1 MTRRVLRSLT
11 MVWLLGS
18 VAVSWLTGPPSV
30 FAQEAPSYTIDA
42 MGLYDAIHTRNDGV
56 HEGRLRHTTTTGF
69 AAGYS
74 VRWDKDSD
82 VGDSAWVYDSATG
95 TSTRIG
101 LIEPGEADR
110 WSSIPNFL
118 NQRGQVAGIARWNSS
133 SVSSWGWF
141 FDSATQTNTQIGF
154 FDDQHTH
161 TDGRQVTEVQALTES
176 GHSFGNSMCYDGS
189 TYMGRWVWAY
199 DSNLGTTTR
208 IGFFGT
214 EYTSPINGEQ
224 YSAFRLANSQGFAT
238 GVSKLFPHY
247 PGTTVAWSYD
257 PATSAVRRVGMN
269 DPSGNVFWPD
279 GSDGILGIT
288 ENRLVIGTFGYG
300 GDHQAIWVHNDASNA
315 TTRAGL
321 FDEEHTSPGGT
332 QYATDAEWN
341 SSGQVI
347 GRSNRYPADDGRR
360 EGWSAWMFDPA
371 TATSTRLGFT
381 DAEHTKVTDQEKKSW
396 AEAINESG
404 MVIGGSERW
413 EVGTD
418 NGNGRTAWLYD
429 PSTDATTKLGN
440 RSTIPGTG
448 SYHHN
453 TPAAIN
459 NRGQV
464 VGEAQQTAGRAGNAM
479 WMYDSASDTT
489 RQLGFDDDLHTHPYE
504 DYQWDGFAGITDSGL
519 VAGSSLRLGLYPF
532 NSSSG
537 QTAWLYDWDSDST
550 TSLVFSENAEYEA
563 FSVVDHLTD
572 DGIVIGK
579 YQLFEGDEDET
590 ILRTFIGS
598 LDVGFFDFDSLVA
611 GGLAPNGWDRLEQ
624 DIFNLGQ
631 MTSGAAGLYGFDCL
645 AEEFRTLA
653 DDPSLLES
661 NCFAGMGYRLDGSY
675 VPFAVQPVPEP
686 SSLALLVT
694 GAMVVLLGYGWRRR
708 KRAA

>member
-1 MTRRVLRSLT
+1 MTRRVLCSLT
-11 MVWLLGS
+11 MAWLAGS
-18 VAVSWLTGPPSV
+18 VAVSWFTGPPSV
-30 FAQEAPSYTIDA
+30 FAQEEPSYTIDA
-42 MGLYDAIHTRNDGV
+42 MGLFDAIHTRNDGA
-56 HEGRLRHTTTTGF
+56 HEGWLQHTTTTGF

-74 VRWDKDSD
+74 VRWNIDSKA
-82 VGDSAWVYDSATG
+82 GNSAWVYDSATG

-101 LIEPGEADR
+101 LIDPEGAER
-110 WSSIPNFL
+110 WSSTTKFL
-118 NQRGQVAGIARWNSS
+118 NQGGQVVGTSGWNYSS
-133 SVSSWGWF
+133 SSSWGWF
-141 FDSATQTNTQIGF
+141 FDSATQTDTQIGY

-161 TDGRQVTEVQALTES
+161 TDGRQITEVQALTES

-224 YSAFRLANSQGFAT
+224 YSVFSLANSQGYAA
-238 GVSKLFPHY
+238 GLSRLFPENM
-247 PGTTVAWSYD
+247 GTAVAWSYN
-257 PATSAVRRVGMN
+257 PTTSAVRRVGMN
-269 DPSGNVFWPD
+269 DPSGNVLWS
-279 GSDGILGIT
+279 GAHDGILGIT
-288 ENRLVIGTFGYG
+288 ENRLVIGQFHYDTSR
-300 GDHQAIWVHNDASNA
+300 QAIWVHNDASN
-315 TTRAGL
+315 TTTQASL
-321 FDEEHTSPGGT
+321 FDAEHTSPSGK

-347 GRSNRYPADDGRR
+347 GRSYRYPMEDEGR
-360 EGWSAWMFDPA
+360 EGSSAWMFDPA
-371 TATSTRLGFT
+371 TAATTRLGFT
-381 DAEHTKVTDQEKKSW
+381 DAEHTKITDQEQTSW

-404 MVIGGSERW
+404 MVIGGSRRW
-413 EVGTD
+413 VLGTD
-418 NGNGRTAWLYD
+418 YDNGKTAWLYD

-453 TPAAIN
+453 VAVAIN
-459 NRGQV
+459 NQGQV
-464 VGEAQQTAGRAGNAM
+464 IGEAQQTAGYAGNAM

-489 RQLGFDDDLHTHPYE
+489 RQLGLADALHTHPYE
-504 DYQWDGFAGITDSGL
+504 DYQYDGFSGITDSGL
-519 VAGSSLRLGLYPF
+519 VAGSSLRLGLYPY

-550 TSLVFSENAEYEA
+550 TPLVFSENEEYEA

-579 YQLFEGDEDET
+579 YQLFEGDEDTT

-598 LDVGFFDFDSLVA
+598 LDDGFFDFDSLVA
-611 GGLAPNGWDRLEQ
+611 GGLAPNGWDWLEQ
-624 DIFNLGQ
+624 DLFDLGQ
-631 MTSGAAGLYGFDCL
+631 MTSGATGLYSFQSL

-653 DDPSLLES
+653 DDPNLLDL
-661 NCFAGMGYRLDGSY
+661 NRFAGMGYRLDGSY
-675 VPFAVQPVPEP
+675 LPFAMQPVPEP
-686 SSLALLVT
+686 SALVLLVT
-694 GAMVVLLGYGWRRR
+694 GAMVCLLGYGWRRR